1 METIIFSYSEAGDE
15 RDDNKTVDNV
25 STVDN
30 DVSTVT
36 DGSTG
41 DNTESD
47 EENEPGDT
55 YKVQYQNVKYVLR
68 TPHYVSNDLL
78 CFII

>member
-1 METIIFSYSEAGDE
+1 MENIIFSYSEAGDE

-30 DVSTVT
+30 DVPTVT

-41 DNTESD
+41 DKTESD

-55 YKVQYQNVKYVLR
+55 YKVQYQNVKYVL
-68 TPHYVSNDLL
+68 
-78 CFII
+78 

>member
-1 METIIFSYSEAGDE
+1 MENIIFSYSEAGDE

-25 STVDN
+25 STVYN
-30 DVSTVT
+30 DVPTVT

-55 YKVQYQNVKYVLR
+55 YKVQYQNVKYVL
-68 TPHYVSNDLL
+68 
-78 CFII
+78 

>member
-1 METIIFSYSEAGDE
+1 MENIIFSYSEAGDE

-30 DVSTVT
+30 DVPTVT

-47 EENEPGDT
+47 EENEPGDI
-55 YKVQYQNVKYVLR
+55 YKVQYQNVKYV
-68 TPHYVSNDLL
+68 P
-78 CFII
+78 

>member
-1 METIIFSYSEAGDE
+1 MENIIFSYSEAGDE

-30 DVSTVT
+30 DVPTVS
-36 DGSTG
+36 DRSTG

-55 YKVQYQNVKYVLR
+55 Y
-68 TPHYVSNDLL
+68 
-78 CFII
+78 

>member
-1 METIIFSYSEAGDE
+1 MENIIFSYSEAGDE
-15 RDDNKTVDNV
+15 CDDNKTVDNV

-30 DVSTVT
+30 DVPIVT

-55 YKVQYQNVKYVLR
+55 YKVQYQNVKYVL
-68 TPHYVSNDLL
+68 
-78 CFII
+78 